1 MASENNLNNTVET
14 ARQTTE
20 PCVWGVSSGKGGVGK
35 TFISTSIALTLSKLG
50 HNVILV
56 DFDLTGANSH
66 TALGVD
72 PSHLSLRHYF
82 ESQKSLSDVVLN
94 TPYPHLQYIQ
104 GFWDSWSPV
113 HLSNADID
121 KFWTELKKL
130 KADYILI
137 DLGTGS
143 YQHHL
148 DIFRRCDEKFLITN
162 PEPTSIEKTYRF
174 IESFICSTLRDNST
188 ADAFGKLMYVLR
200 DHRQRILQ
208 EPFSFKRYL
217 MSNEGFVFEQFEQ
230 LSKNPIR
237 MIVNSVRSPQQT
249 ELGHSMRSVCY
260 KYYDL
265 SLEYCGAIDFDN
277 AVWQALR
284 NREPVLVAQPFTP
297 LSGQFLSL
305 CKHMIDPSQLRA
317 VV

>member
-1 MASENNLNNTVET
+1 MALENLTNPSTSES
-14 ARQTTE
+14 TE
-20 PCVWGVSSGKGGVGK
+20 PCIWGISSGKGGVGK
-35 TFISTSIALTLSKLG
+35 TFISTSLALTLSKLG
-50 HNVILV
+50 HKVVLI

-66 TALGVD
+66 TALGMS

-82 ESQKSLSDVVLN
+82 ESQKTLPEVILN
-94 TPYPHLQYIQ
+94 TPYPHLQYAQ

-113 HLSNADID
+113 HLSQADIE
-121 KFWTELKKL
+121 KFWGELKKL
-130 KADYILI
+130 SADYVIL
-137 DLGTGS
+137 DLGTGF
-143 YQHHL
+143 YEHHME
-148 DIFRRCDEKFLITN
+148 IFKRCDEKFLITT

-174 IESFICSTLRDNST
+174 IESFICSSLRDNST

-200 DHRQRILQ
+200 DHRQRILPT
-208 EPFSFKRYL
+208 PFSFRHYL
-217 MSNEGFVFEQFEQ
+217 KGNEGFVSDHFEQ
-230 LSKNPIR
+230 LSKTPIR
-237 MIVNSVRSPQQT
+237 LIVNSVRSPQQA

-265 SLEYCGAIDFDN
+265 SLEFCGAIDFDN

-284 NREPVLVAQPFTP
+284 NREPVLIAQPFTP

-305 CKHMIDPSQLRA
+305 CKHMIDPEDLRA

>member
-1 MASENNLNNTVET
+1 MAPDSIKEKTSSADENHS
-14 ARQTTE
+14 
-20 PCVWGVSSGKGGVGK
+20 PSVWGVSSGKGGVGK
-35 TFISTSIALTLSKLG
+35 TFIATSVALTLSKLG
-50 HNVILV
+50 HRVILI

-82 ESQKSLSDVVLN
+82 EAQKELNEVVLN

-113 HLSNADID
+113 HLSNGDIE
-121 KFWTELKKL
+121 KFWKEVKRLR
-130 KADYILI
+130 ADYVLI

-148 DIFRRCDEKFLITN
+148 EIFKRCDEKFLITT

-174 IESFICSTLRDNST
+174 IESYICSTLKDNST
-188 ADAFGKLMYVLR
+188 ADAFNKLMYVLR
-200 DHRQRILQ
+200 DHRQRILPD
-208 EPFSFKRYL
+208 PFSFRRYL
-217 MSNEGFVFEQFEQ
+217 TSNEGFVFDHFDQ

-237 MIVNSVRSPQQT
+237 MIVNSVRSPQQA
-249 ELGHSMRSVCY
+249 ELGHSMRSVCF

-265 SLEYCGAIDFDN
+265 ALEYTGSIDFDN

-284 NREPVLVAQPFTP
+284 NREPVLIAQPFTP

-305 CKHMIDPSQLRA
+305 CKHMIDPGELRA